1 MSPFLWVYGIIVA
14 SAFKNAGDASS
25 LKTWEMLGP
34 ASAERGKSYDGAPS
48 QDSGRENERSIRTE
62 SLSVSIWFGLLIPYC
77 DPTVIFM

>member
-34 ASAERGKSYDGAPS
+34 AAAERGKSTTALQFRTADRETLVQLPQKICQAV
-48 QDSGRENERSIRTE
+48 SGSA
-62 SLSVSIWFGLLIPYC
+62 LFIPYC
-77 DPTVIFM
+77 HFHVAY